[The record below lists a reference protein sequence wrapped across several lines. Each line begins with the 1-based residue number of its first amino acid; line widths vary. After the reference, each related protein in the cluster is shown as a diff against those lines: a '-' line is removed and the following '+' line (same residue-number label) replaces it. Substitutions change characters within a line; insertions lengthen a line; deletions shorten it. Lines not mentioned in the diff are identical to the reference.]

1 LACFLRDG
9 SCKWDAGRGEV
20 DKLVFLMLALVACMP
35 FYFLISDLMAIL
47 SPFGWKPG
55 GLEPRNFFIET
66 STVK

>member
-1 LACFLRDG
+1 MGC
-9 SCKWDAGRGEV
+9 WRGEV
-20 DKLVFLMLALVACMP
+20 DKLVFLMLALDACML

-55 GLEPRNFFIET
+55 GLKPKNSSIET